1 MGLSAFF
8 NKAVMEP
15 LREAASEAAFLVR
28 TGLSAIFYEAAAPV
42 AIAGGREVNFS
53 AITAERATRGF
64 RAEDF
69 AQKTDGIKRN
79 GNHFGNA
86 R

>member
-42 AIAGGREVNFS
+42 PAAADRDVNFS
-53 AITAERATRGF
+53 ILTAERATRGF
-64 RAEDF
+64 RTEDF
-69 AQKTDGIKRN
+69 APKTDGIKRN

>member
-8 NKAVMEP
+8 NKAVMAP
-15 LREAASEAAFLVR
+15 LREAASEAAYLVR
-28 TGLSAIFYEAAAPV
+28 TGLSAVFYEAAAPAAAV
-42 AIAGGREVNFS
+42 GDRDVNFS

-69 AQKTDGIKRN
+69 APKSDGIKRN
-79 GNHFGNA
+79 GQHFGNA